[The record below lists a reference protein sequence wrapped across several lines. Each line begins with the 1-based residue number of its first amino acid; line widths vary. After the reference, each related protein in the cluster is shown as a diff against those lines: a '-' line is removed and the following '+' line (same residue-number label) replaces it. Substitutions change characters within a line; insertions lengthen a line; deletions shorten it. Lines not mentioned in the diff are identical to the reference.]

1 MSVQLSLPRLTLLE
15 RRRFQHTLNVM
26 LPTPLDIKNS
36 SFSSYVCTPTMSV
49 TFPSSPT
56 QDTNSSR
63 FLQSCL
69 LSVCL
74 SVCLCVCVWKGLSLL
89 NYISFYRIYSFA
101 VGLSPFKV
109 SRFSMMCWVVI
120 GFSTHCL
127 RFINEL
133 R

>member
-74 SVCLCVCVWKGLSLL
+74 SVCLCVCVCGKDYLYSTIFLSHLFICCWL
-89 NYISFYRIYSFA
+89 KSLQGQSVFHDVLGSNRIFNP
-101 VGLSPFKV
+101 LSEVHK
-109 SRFSMMCWVVI
+109 
-120 GFSTHCL
+120 
-127 RFINEL
+127 
-133 R
+133 